1 MRIEWGKKKG
11 GETPPSTASDSAV
24 SEPAAAPTTAS
35 GIRRAAAAAAPTSL
49 AQVLMQEGNISQDQM
64 KEALE
69 IQKNEGGFLG
79 QILIDKGC
87 FDENSLTSFL
97 AKQCKIP
104 HLSLLDY
111 LFEGDMFEYIPRDV
125 CVKLRVLPID
135 KLGKNL
141 TVGMV
146 NPLDAKARD
155 TIQELCPD
163 LRIKPILCAYSHYKK
178 IMEKFVGEEEGDD
191 GAQEMS
197 LADYGL
203 ASPDAGK
210 SKTETPKAEAPKAKA
225 PKAKEPKKEE
235 PPAPV
240 EEPVVVEPIAV
251 EPIAEEIPVAVAEP
265 DVTEPALDGETIL
278 GEIMSGDDAEEEP
291 PIVEADPSEPA
302 GVMEEMLSVMRDSM
316 RDTYAVLARR
326 MALFRG
332 LNSEEVAK
340 VFASGMTAEHDVGDT
355 IFEKGDKSD
364 DLHVVLSGKVDVIDE
379 GRTMASIEAGGLLG
393 EMAWISD
400 EPRSATAVVVE
411 PTSLITLSDDVFKNL
426 VSKDASIQLLMNII
440 LTLTERL
447 RIANESK

>member
-11 GETPPSTASDSAV
+11 SETPPSTASDSAV
-24 SEPAAAPTTAS
+24 SEPDAAPTTAS
-35 GIRRAAAAAAPTSL
+35 GIRRAAAAATAPTSL
-49 AQVLMQEGNISQDQM
+49 AQVLMQEGNISPGQM

-69 IQKNEGGFLG
+69 IQKKEGGFLG

-135 KLGKNL
+135 KLGRNL

-146 NPLDAKARD
+146 NPLDTKARD
-155 TIQELCPD
+155 TIRDLCPD
-163 LRIKPILCAYSHYKK
+163 LRIKPILCAYSHFKK
-178 IMEKFVGEEEGDD
+178 VMEKFVGEEEGED

-203 ASPDAGK
+203 ATPDAGK
-210 SKTETPKAEAPKAKA
+210 SKKEEPKAE
-225 PKAKEPKKEE
+225 EPKKEE

-240 EEPVVVEPIAV
+240 EEPVVVEPIA
-251 EPIAEEIPVAVAEP
+251 EEIPVAVAEP
-265 DVTEPALDGETIL
+265 DPAEPALDGDTIL
-278 GEIMSGDDAEEEP
+278 GVIMSDDGAEEKP
-291 PIVEADPSEPA
+291 PIGEADPSEPA

-326 MALFRG
+326 MTLFRG

-340 VFASGMTAEHDVGDT
+340 VFASGMTAEHDVGET

-426 VSKDASIQLLMNII
+426 VSKEASIQLLMNII

>member
-1 MRIEWGKKKG
+1 MYTMRIEWGKKKG
-11 GETPPSTASDSAV
+11 SETPPSTASDSAV

-35 GIRRAAAAAAPTSL
+35 GIRRAAAAAPAVPTSL
-49 AQVLMQEGNISQDQM
+49 AQVLMQEGNISPGQM

-69 IQKNEGGFLG
+69 IQKKEGGFLG

-125 CVKLRVLPID
+125 CIKLRVLPID

-146 NPLDAKARD
+146 NPLDTKARD
-155 TIQELCPD
+155 TIRDLCPD
-163 LRIKPILCAYSHYKK
+163 LRIRTILCAYSHFKK
-178 IMEKFVGEEEGDD
+178 VMEKFLGEEDGEG

-203 ASPDAGK
+203 ATPDADK
-210 SKTETPKAEAPKAKA
+210 SKKEA

-240 EEPVVVEPIAV
+240 EEPVVVEPIA
-251 EPIAEEIPVAVAEP
+251 EEIPVAVVEP
-265 DVTEPALDGETIL
+265 DPAEPALDGDTIL
-278 GEIMSGDDAEEEP
+278 GEIMSDDGVEEEP
-291 PIVEADPSEPA
+291 HIGEADPSKPA

-340 VFASGMTAEHDVGDT
+340 IFASGMTAEHDVGET

-364 DLHVVLSGKVDVIDE
+364 DLHVVLSGKVGVIDE

-426 VSKDASIQLLMNII
+426 VSKEASIQLLMNII

>member
-11 GETPPSTASDSAV
+11 SETPPSTASDSAV
-24 SEPAAAPTTAS
+24 SEPDAAPTTAS
-35 GIRRAAAAAAPTSL
+35 GIRRAAAAAAAPTSL
-49 AQVLMQEGNISQDQM
+49 AQVLMQEGNISPGQM

-69 IQKNEGGFLG
+69 IQKKEGGFLG

-135 KLGKNL
+135 KLGRNL

-146 NPLDAKARD
+146 NPLDTKARD
-155 TIQELCPD
+155 TIRDLCPD
-163 LRIKPILCAYSHYKK
+163 LRIKPILCAYSHFKK
-178 IMEKFVGEEEGDD
+178 VMEKFVGEEEGED

-203 ASPDAGK
+203 ATPDAGK
-210 SKTETPKAEAPKAKA
+210 SKKEEPKAE
-225 PKAKEPKKEE
+225 EPKKEE

-240 EEPVVVEPIAV
+240 EEPVVVEPIA
-251 EPIAEEIPVAVAEP
+251 EEIPVAVAEP
-265 DVTEPALDGETIL
+265 DPAEPALDGDTIL
-278 GEIMSGDDAEEEP
+278 GVIMSDDGAEEKP
-291 PIVEADPSEPA
+291 PIGEADPSEPA

-326 MALFRG
+326 MTLFRG

-340 VFASGMTAEHDVGDT
+340 VFASGMTAEHDVGET

-426 VSKDASIQLLMNII
+426 VSKEASIQLLMNII

>member
-1 MRIEWGKKKG
+1 MRIEWGKKKSS
-11 GETPPSTASDSAV
+11 ETPPSTASDSAV
-24 SEPAAAPTTAS
+24 SKPAAAPTTAS
-35 GIRRAAAAAAPTSL
+35 GIRRAAAVPAAPTSL
-49 AQVLMQEGNISQDQM
+49 AQVLIQEGNISPGQM

-69 IQKNEGGFLG
+69 IQKKEGGFLG

-111 LFEGDMFEYIPRDV
+111 LFEGDMFEYIPREV

-155 TIQELCPD
+155 TIRDLCPD
-163 LRIKPILCAYSHYKK
+163 LRIKPILCAYSHFKK
-178 IMEKFVGEEEGDD
+178 VMEKFVGEEEGGD

-203 ASPDAGK
+203 ATPEAGK
-210 SKTETPKAEAPKAKA
+210 SKTETPKAE
-225 PKAKEPKKEE
+225 EPKKEK

-240 EEPVVVEPIAV
+240 EEPVVVEPTEV

-265 DVTEPALDGETIL
+265 DPAEPALDGETVL
-278 GEIMSGDDAEEEP
+278 GEIMSDESAEEEP
-291 PIVEADPSEPA
+291 HIGEADPSEPA

-326 MALFRG
+326 MVLFRG
-332 LNSEEVAK
+332 LSSEEVAK
-340 VFASGMTAEHDVGDT
+340 VFASGMTAEHDVGET

-364 DLHVVLSGKVDVIDE
+364 DLHVVLSGKVDVIDD
-379 GRTMASIEAGGLLG
+379 GRTVASIEAGGLLG

-426 VSKDASIQLLMNII
+426 VSKEASIQLLMNII